1 MAQMLEQSGAVAT
14 AQFMEQIAP
23 LIQISP
29 DIMDK
34 IDVDQMIDELAQR
47 MGVPASIIR
56 SDETVAAIRQQRA
69 EAQAA
74 QQAQAAKL
82 GNVKTQG
89 TVAGAVLGAE
99 QGAMQ

>member
-1 MAQMLEQSGAVAT
+1 
-14 AQFMEQIAP
+14 
-23 LIQISP
+23 
-29 DIMDK
+29 
-34 IDVDQMIDELAQR
+34 MIDELAQR

-74 QQAQAAKL
+74 QQAQAAAMMAAEQAAKL

-99 QGAMQ
+99 QGAQ